1 MRGRRGFWRATIV
14 LLIVPI
20 TAWPQR
26 RQVPAPQRDFTIFF
40 GWNSTVIAVRDK
52 VVIAQAAT
60 NAKNL
65 MDLRGRVEVLGYV
78 DTSMSKDKSFALS
91 ERMAKAVRD
100 ELSPR
105 RDRCGESGLQWTGK
119 TQLLKQTP
127 DGVREPVNCRIE
139 VRIQ

>member
-1 MRGRRGFWRATIV
+1 MRGRGFWWATIV
-14 LLIVPI
+14 LLILPI
-20 TAWPQR
+20 AAWPQR

-40 GWNSTVIAVRDK
+40 GWNSTEIAAGDK
-52 VVIAQAAT
+52 LVIAQAAT

-100 ELSPR
+100 ELA
-105 RDRCGESGLQWTGK
+105 RDGVDAEKLDYSGQGK
-119 TQLLKQTP
+119 TQLLRQTP
-127 DGVREPVNCRIE
+127 DGVREPINCRVEI
-139 VRIQ
+139 RIQ